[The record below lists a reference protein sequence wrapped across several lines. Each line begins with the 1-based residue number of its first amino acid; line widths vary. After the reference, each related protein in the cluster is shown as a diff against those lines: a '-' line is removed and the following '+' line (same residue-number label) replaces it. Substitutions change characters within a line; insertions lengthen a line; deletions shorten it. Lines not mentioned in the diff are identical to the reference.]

1 MAQAT
6 ERKLWVEPTI
16 RELDIEE
23 THALPGTGADVG
35 GNAFVSVPDLKMSP
49 IGRGLQRPDQCHVGQ
64 AGGMAC
70 GACAVA
76 F

>member
-35 GNAFVSVPDLKMSP
+35 GNAFVDC
-49 IGRGLQRPDQCHVGQ
+49 QRS
-64 AGGMAC
+64 
-70 GACAVA
+70 
-76 F
+76 